1 MKKGMRSNA
10 DGVLEKKRRGQ
21 KWKRLAGVLGCLV
34 VIVTA
39 YVLMRPAETLE
50 RELICGMEEHQHSV
64 EQGCYQE
71 IAAEPAQPICG
82 MEEAGHVHS
91 EECYSAVSVL
101 TCTEPEGD
109 GHQHDK
115 SCYTME
121 TTLICDLSEADG
133 HTHTAECYPAEDAEA
148 EPELELVCEL
158 PEHTHTEDC
167 YADDAAQHAQVEEVA
182 ALIDALPSAVEVEAR
197 LEELLAA
204 EDAEAYDAYCAE
216 LARQVEQA
224 NTAYEALTDE
234 QQAQLNIDKLTA
246 LFVYLPAKEGT
257 FTLTAPATESGII
270 VTISGETAS
279 LPFPV
284 EELTLTAVEVEDENA
299 NALRDEALES
309 EELTAAENYMLDIR
323 LMHGEEEVQ
332 PTGPITVTFAG
343 LPLDGGAD
351 VALVDDVDDN
361 ADTDAEPV
369 TYQAK
374 EMAAQAV
381 AANAADDMDMSEETT
396 DDTVNDAGESSVT
409 GPKVYQI
416 DEDTQQATEVDVAV
430 NDENNVVLE
439 TDQLTNLYSV
449 SLLAATSRATGN
461 VSDLSSLNKQLSNEK
476 NATLSKNILIDCSK
490 FSTTWINMT
499 YLVKVKGSPTLN
511 LNGYSITLKNS
522 NKANMKAI
530 FLVQPGATLTVTD
543 STVGTSETLTAT
555 TVTGTLKPASYS
567 ASTLTYS
574 RTESSE
580 NNQTNHT
587 TKEVRKD
594 YRVTL
599 GGGAIIGDQRAGKG
613 AFYVQ
618 GTLKMQRGYI
628 RNFGASNATKMQEP
642 LPVSAITVAGG
653 TFTMSGGVVAG
664 NANRT
669 GGAIKLTGSA
679 TMNMSNGY
687 IAGNTAGTYGG
698 AIYVLGGS
706 AQLNIS
712 GGVIAANK
720 SLDVGGAIAMAG
732 GTFNLTGGVISGNQ
746 AARQGGAVYCKTTFN
761 MRGGYITNNKITVEA
776 GYIFVK
782 FQCGGGG
789 IFLEQGSKFN
799 MYGGYITSNLSTMRG
814 GGICTYYLAN
824 TDLPTTSYAEITI
837 NGGFISSN
845 YATGHEGGG
854 INCDSGR
861 NINPLLWG
869 EYKVYN
875 VRICV

>member
-10 DGVLEKKRRGQ
+10 DGVLEKKRRSQ
-21 KWKRLAGVLGCLV
+21 KWKRLAGVLGCMV

-71 IAAEPAQPICG
+71 IAAEPSQPICG
-82 MEEAGHVHS
+82 MKEAGHAHS
-91 EECYSAVSVL
+91 EECYSAASVL

-109 GHQHDK
+109 GHQHDE

-121 TTLICDLSEADG
+121 TTLICELPEAEG

-148 EPELELVCEL
+148 TPELELVCEL

-182 ALIDALPSAVEVEAR
+182 ALIDALPSAEEVEAR

-204 EDAEAYDAYCAE
+204 DDAEAYDAYCAE

-224 NTAYEALTDE
+224 NTAYDE
-234 QQAQLNIDKLTA
+234 QKAQLNIDKLTA

-361 ADTDAEPV
+361 ADTDAEPMA
-369 TYQAK
+369 YQTK

-381 AANAADDMDMSEETT
+381 AANAADDTDMSDETT
-396 DDTVNDAGESSVT
+396 DDTADDAGESYVT

-416 DEDTQQATEVDVAV
+416 DEGTQQATEIDVAV
-430 NDENNVVLE
+430 NEENNVVLE
-439 TDQLTNLYSV
+439 TEQLTNLYSV

-461 VSDLSSLNKQLSNEK
+461 VSDLSSLNKQLSNGK

-490 FSTTWINMT
+490 FSAAWRNMT

-511 LNGYSITLKNS
+511 LLK
-522 NKANMKAI
+522 I
-530 FLVQPGATLTVTD
+530 AT
-543 STVGTSETLTAT
+543 
-555 TVTGTLKPASYS
+555 
-567 ASTLTYS
+567 
-574 RTESSE
+574 
-580 NNQTNHT
+580 
-587 TKEVRKD
+587 
-594 YRVTL
+594 
-599 GGGAIIGDQRAGKG
+599 
-613 AFYVQ
+613 
-618 GTLKMQRGYI
+618 
-628 RNFGASNATKMQEP
+628 
-642 LPVSAITVAGG
+642 
-653 TFTMSGGVVAG
+653 
-664 NANRT
+664 
-669 GGAIKLTGSA
+669 
-679 TMNMSNGY
+679 
-687 IAGNTAGTYGG
+687 
-698 AIYVLGGS
+698 
-706 AQLNIS
+706 
-712 GGVIAANK
+712 
-720 SLDVGGAIAMAG
+720 
-732 GTFNLTGGVISGNQ
+732 
-746 AARQGGAVYCKTTFN
+746 RQ
-761 MRGGYITNNKITVEA
+761 I
-776 GYIFVK
+776 
-782 FQCGGGG
+782 
-789 IFLEQGSKFN
+789 
-799 MYGGYITSNLSTMRG
+799 
-814 GGICTYYLAN
+814 
-824 TDLPTTSYAEITI
+824 
-837 NGGFISSN
+837 
-845 YATGHEGGG
+845 
-854 INCDSGR
+854 
-861 NINPLLWG
+861 
-869 EYKVYN
+869 
-875 VRICV
+875 

>member
-10 DGVLEKKRRGQ
+10 DGVLEKKRRSQ

-71 IAAEPAQPICG
+71 IAAEPSQPICG
-82 MEEAGHVHS
+82 MKEAGHAHS
-91 EECYSAVSVL
+91 EECYSEESVL

-109 GHQHDK
+109 GHQHDE

-121 TTLICDLSEADG
+121 TTLICELPEAEG
-133 HTHTAECYPAEDAEA
+133 HTHTAECYPAGDAEA
-148 EPELELVCEL
+148 TPELELVCEL

-182 ALIDALPSAVEVEAR
+182 ALIDALPSAEEVEAR

-234 QQAQLNIDKLTA
+234 QKAQLNIDKLTA

-257 FTLTAPATESGII
+257 FTLTAPATESGIV

-332 PTGPITVTFAG
+332 PTGPVTVTFAG
-343 LPLDGGAD
+343 LLLDGGAD

-461 VSDLSSLNKQLSNEK
+461 VSDLSSLNKQLSNGK

-599 GGGAIIGDQRAGKG
+599 DGGAIIGDQRAGKG

-814 GGICTYYLAN
+814 GGICTYW
-824 TDLPTTSYAEITI
+824 
-837 NGGFISSN
+837 SS
-845 YATGHEGGG
+845 T
-854 INCDSGR
+854 
-861 NINPLLWG
+861 L
-869 EYKVYN
+869 
-875 VRICV
+875 

>member
-10 DGVLEKKRRGQ
+10 DGVLEKKRRSQ

-71 IAAEPAQPICG
+71 IAAEPSQPICG
-82 MEEAGHVHS
+82 MKEAGHVHS
-91 EECYSAVSVL
+91 EECYSEESVL

-109 GHQHDK
+109 GHQHDE

-121 TTLICDLSEADG
+121 TTLICELPEAEG

-148 EPELELVCEL
+148 TPELELVCEL

-182 ALIDALPSAVEVEAR
+182 ALIDALPSAEEVEAR

-234 QQAQLNIDKLTA
+234 QKAQLNIDKLTA

-323 LMHGEEEVQ
+323 LMHGEEKVQ
-332 PTGPITVTFAG
+332 PTGPVTVTFAG

-369 TYQAK
+369 AYQAQK
-374 EMAAQAV
+374 MAAQAV
-381 AANAADDMDMSEETT
+381 VANAADDTDMSDETT
-396 DDTVNDAGESSVT
+396 DDTADDAGESYVT

-416 DEDTQQATEVDVAV
+416 DEGTQQATEVDVAV

-439 TDQLTNLYSV
+439 TEQLTNLYSV

-461 VSDLSSLNKQLSNEK
+461 VSDLSSLNKQLSNGK

-490 FSTTWINMT
+490 FSAAWRNMT

-530 FLVQPGATLTVTD
+530 FLVQPGATLTVKD

-555 TVTGTLKPASYS
+555 TVTGTLKSATYS

-580 NNQTNHT
+580 NNQTDHT

-599 GGGAIIGDQRAGKG
+599 GGGAIIGDNRAGKG

-618 GTLKMQRGYI
+618 GTLKMQNGYI
-628 RNFGASNATKMQEP
+628 RNFGASNATEMQEP

-746 AARQGGAVYCKTTFN
+746 AARQ
-761 MRGGYITNNKITVEA
+761 
-776 GYIFVK
+776 
-782 FQCGGGG
+782 
-789 IFLEQGSKFN
+789 
-799 MYGGYITSNLSTMRG
+799 
-814 GGICTYYLAN
+814 
-824 TDLPTTSYAEITI
+824 EI
-837 NGGFISSN
+837 
-845 YATGHEGGG
+845 
-854 INCDSGR
+854 GR
-861 NINPLLWG
+861 AH
-869 EYKVYN
+869 V
-875 VRICV
+875 